1 MYGDSKRAQ
10 RLYQQDSDA
19 EDEEEI
25 LPNPKLGGGQCSLK
39 IFSKYSNIS
48 KIIGNNLPRR
58 YGAFPLEL
66 ANMPLVDIDPFY
78 ADKRTFIVITKGGTI
93 LRFSAT
99 KALFLL
105 SPFNPIRR

>member
-1 MYGDSKRAQ
+1 MLRRKRSYFPIQ
-10 RLYQQDSDA
+10 NSVEVSEGKIYFNFL
-19 EDEEEI
+19 
-25 LPNPKLGGGQCSLK
+25 LLKLS
-39 IFSKYSNIS
+39 
-48 KIIGNNLPRR
+48 GNNLPRR

-66 ANMPLVDIDPFY
+66 ANMPLVDIDPYY

-99 KALFLL
+99 RALFLL

>member
-10 RLYQQDSDA
+10 RLYQEDSDA

-25 LPNPKLGGGQCSLK
+25 LPNPKLGGGQ
-39 IFSKYSNIS
+39 IFQKYLNIF
-48 KIIGNNLPRR
+48 KNIIGNNLPRR

-66 ANMPLVDIDPFY
+66 ANMPLVDIDPYY

>member
-1 MYGDSKRAQ
+1 
-10 RLYQQDSDA
+10 
-19 EDEEEI
+19 
-25 LPNPKLGGGQCSLK
+25 
-39 IFSKYSNIS
+39 
-48 KIIGNNLPRR
+48 
-58 YGAFPLEL
+58 
-66 ANMPLVDIDPFY
+66 MPLVDIDPYY

>member
-1 MYGDSKRAQ
+1 MQSG
-10 RLYQQDSDA
+10 
-19 EDEEEI
+19 
-25 LPNPKLGGGQCSLK
+25 
-39 IFSKYSNIS
+39 NIS
-48 KIIGNNLPRR
+48 KYFKISKINILGNNLPRR

-66 ANMPLVDIDPFY
+66 ASMPLVDIDPYY

>member
-19 EDEEEI
+19 EEEEEL
-25 LPNPKLGGGQCSLK
+25 LPNPKLGGGEEEDVMFFLQIK
-39 IFSKYSNIS
+39 IS
-48 KIIGNNLPRR
+48 GNNLPRR

-66 ANMPLVDIDPFY
+66 ANMPLVDIDPYY
-78 ADKRTFIVITKGGTI
+78 ADKKTFIVITKGGSI